1 MAATGTFVLAD
12 IGGYTSFLSGVG
24 ITHAREITEHL
35 LNRLIKTNRKHWKVG
50 NIMGD
55 CVFFYTQSPEPPRQ
69 TFDNVRTLYHTF
81 QDAKADV
88 VSGSTCRCG
97 ACDRTHELSLKFVV
111 HEGEYDMQNI
121 GGRRELIGHDIVLAT
136 RLLKNS
142 VPVEEYVLTTPAA
155 SAVTDAADLPAA
167 AATDDLEAIGPF
179 EYSYID
185 LTPIREAHAR
195 AREFYITPGESAVSV
210 LEDIEAPA
218 EVLWQALMDLDKR
231 AIWQTTIKE
240 MNHIEGEEGK
250 VGEVHQCLHDD
261 GTEIV
266 HLTIAIDDLGRRKTE
281 RIWITPNLMK
291 DVYMTFQAESTGPGK
306 SRAHFYGKLKPRI
319 PVVSHVAW
327 PVFLW
332 MLKRD
337 VKKDMAGL
345 KEYCET
351 GKVAAREAQ
360 SSAV

>member
-1 MAATGTFVLAD
+1 MTATGTFVLAD

-35 LNRLIKTNRKHWKVG
+35 LNRLIRTNRKHWRVG

-55 CVFFYTQSPEPPRQ
+55 CVFFYTQSPEPPNQ
-69 TFDNVRTLYHTF
+69 TFANVCTLYHEF

-111 HEGEYDMQNI
+111 HEGEYDTQNI
-121 GGRRELIGHDIVLAT
+121 GGRKELIGHDIVLAT

-142 VPVEEYVLTTPAA
+142 VPVEEYVLATPAA
-155 SAVTDAADLPAA
+155 SAVAEAADLPAA

-195 AREFYITPGESAVSV
+195 SREVYLGATDSILTVS
-210 LEDIEAPA
+210 EEIEAPSDRVWDA
-218 EVLWQALMDLDKR
+218 MMDLTKR
-231 AIWQTTIKE
+231 SIWQTTIKE
-240 MNHIEGEEGK
+240 MTHIEGEEGQ
-250 VGEVHQCLHDD
+250 VGEVHQCLHTG
-261 GTEIV
+261 GTQIV
-266 HLTIAIDDLGRRKTE
+266 HLTVAIDQSNRRRTE
-281 RIWITPNLMK
+281 RVWITPALLK
-291 DVYMTFQAESTGPGK
+291 DIHMTMQAEALDEGRT
-306 SRAHFYGKLKPRI
+306 RAHLFATAKPRY
-319 PVVSHVAW
+319 PVVSHLAW

-337 VKKDMAGL
+337 VKKDIAGL
-345 KEYCET
+345 KEFCET
-351 GKVAAREAQ
+351 GRVAAREAQ
-360 SSAV
+360 SSAA